1 MDKEIDRKTRKVM
14 TMNKEV
20 HLKSDIDRF
29 YISRMEGGRA
39 LIGCKMCMKAEEN
52 GFGYV
57 KYHI

>member
-14 TMNKEV
+14 TMNKEM
-20 HLKSDIDRF
+20 HLKSDIDRS

-52 GFGYV
+52 GFG
-57 KYHI
+57 